1 MPLPIYM
8 PCIRVNDGSAEDYL
22 ELISQYFRQ
31 DYNNLEIF
39 EFLKLH
45 GVSFS
50 LSTLK
55 RRLASLGLS
64 RKTNISDDELRSAI
78 EKELGKSGCFV
89 GYRKMWARIRK
100 RGIIV
105 KRARAVTLLKELDP
119 DGVETW
125 WKKRLRRRAYHTK
138 EANFIWHIDGHD

>member
-1 MPLPIYM
+1 MHDFKITAVGAEDFLTIINQDFIKKSVSGCPTQSMCGKAELGRDLMQYLQQTLTANSEEMPLPIYT

-89 GYRKMWARIRK
+89 G
-100 RGIIV
+100 
-105 KRARAVTLLKELDP
+105 
-119 DGVETW
+119 
-125 WKKRLRRRAYHTK
+125 
-138 EANFIWHIDGHD
+138 

>member
-1 MPLPIYM
+1 MPLPIYT
-8 PCIRVNDGSAEDYL
+8 PFIRVNDGSAEDYL
-22 ELISQYFRQ
+22 ELISIYFRQ
-31 DYNNLEIF
+31 GNSNLEIL

-45 GVSFS
+45 GVTIS

-55 RRLASLGLS
+55 RRLTSLGLS

-125 WKKRLRRRAYHTK
+125 
-138 EANFIWHIDGHD
+138 

>member
-1 MPLPIYM
+1 MPLPIYT

-22 ELISQYFRQ
+22 ELITQYFRQ
-31 DYNNLEIF
+31 DYNNLEIL

-45 GVSFS
+45 RVSIS

-55 RRLASLGLS
+55 RRLASIGLL
-64 RKTNISDDELRSAI
+64 RKTNISDDELRSAN

-100 RGIIV
+100 RGLNYSQKSKSSDSFEGTRSRRCRNLV
-105 KRARAVTLLKELDP
+105 KEKVTSSCISY
-119 DGVETW
+119 
-125 WKKRLRRRAYHTK
+125 KRGKFYLAY
-138 EANFIWHIDGHD
+138 

>member
-1 MPLPIYM
+1 MPLPIYT
-8 PCIRVNDGSAEDYL
+8 PFIRGNDGSAEDYL
-22 ELISQYFRQ
+22 ELISIYFRQ
-31 DYNNLEIF
+31 GYSNLEILQ
-39 EFLKLH
+39 FLKLH
-45 GVSFS
+45 GVTIS

-55 RRLASLGLS
+55 RRLTSLGLS
-64 RKTNISDDELRSAI
+64 RKTNISDDEMRSAI

-125 WKKRLRRRAYHTK
+125 
-138 EANFIWHIDGHD
+138 

>member
-1 MPLPIYM
+1 MPLPIYT

-31 DYNNLEIF
+31 DYNNLEIL

-45 GVSFS
+45 GVSIS

-55 RRLASLGLS
+55 RRLASIGLL

-78 EKELGKSGCFV
+78 EKELDKSGCFV
-89 GYRKMWARIRK
+89 G
-100 RGIIV
+100 
-105 KRARAVTLLKELDP
+105 
-119 DGVETW
+119 
-125 WKKRLRRRAYHTK
+125 
-138 EANFIWHIDGHD
+138 

>member
-1 MPLPIYM
+1 MPLPIYT

-31 DYNNLEIF
+31 DYNNLEIL

-45 GVSFS
+45 GVSIS

-55 RRLASLGLS
+55 RRLASIGLL

-100 RGIIV
+100 RGLNYIQKSKSSDSFEGTRSRRCRNLV
-105 KRARAVTLLKELDP
+105 KEKVTSSCISY
-119 DGVETW
+119 
-125 WKKRLRRRAYHTK
+125 KRGKFYLAY
-138 EANFIWHIDGHD
+138 

>member
-1 MPLPIYM
+1 MPLPIYT

-45 GVSFS
+45 RVSFS

-78 EKELGKSGCFV
+78 EKELGESGCFV

-125 WKKRLRRRAYHTK
+125 
-138 EANFIWHIDGHD
+138 

>member
-1 MPLPIYM
+1 MPLPIYT

-45 GVSFS
+45 RVSFS

-89 GYRKMWARIRK
+89 GYRYRMWARIRK

-125 WKKRLRRRAYHTK
+125 
-138 EANFIWHIDGHD
+138 

>member
-1 MPLPIYM
+1 MLLPIYT

-31 DYNNLEIF
+31 DYNNLEIL

-45 GVSFS
+45 GVSIS

-55 RRLASLGLS
+55 RRLASIGLL

-89 GYRKMWARIRK
+89 GYRKMWARTRK
-100 RGIIV
+100 RGSIV
-105 KRARAVTLLKELDP
+105 KRARVMTLLEELDP
-119 DGVETW
+119 YSVETRQ
-125 WKKRLRRRAYHTK
+125 KKRLRRRAYHTK
-138 EANFIWHIDGHD
+138 SAKFYLAY

>member
-1 MPLPIYM
+1 MPLPIYT

-31 DYNNLEIF
+31 DYNNLEIL

-45 GVSFS
+45 RVSIS

-55 RRLASLGLS
+55 RRLASIGLL
-64 RKTNISDDELRSAI
+64 RKTNISDDELRSAN

-100 RGIIV
+100 RGLNYSQKSKSSDSFEGTRSRRCRNLV
-105 KRARAVTLLKELDP
+105 KEKVTSSCISY
-119 DGVETW
+119 
-125 WKKRLRRRAYHTK
+125 KRGKFYLAY
-138 EANFIWHIDGHD
+138 

>member
-45 GVSFS
+45 RVSFS

-89 GYRKMWARIRK
+89 GWCKTWARIRK
-100 RGIIV
+100 RGIVV

>member
-1 MPLPIYM
+1 MPLPIYT
-8 PCIRVNDGSAEDYL
+8 PFIRVNDGSAEDYL
-22 ELISQYFRQ
+22 EFISIYFRQ
-31 DYNNLEIF
+31 GYSNLEIL

-45 GVSFS
+45 GVTIS

-55 RRLASLGLS
+55 RRLTSLGLS

-100 RGIIV
+100 RGIITISV
-105 KRARAVTLLKELDP
+105 
-119 DGVETW
+119 
-125 WKKRLRRRAYHTK
+125 
-138 EANFIWHIDGHD
+138 NN

>member
-1 MPLPIYM
+1 MPLPIYT

-22 ELISQYFRQ
+22 ELISLYFRQ

-45 GVSFS
+45 RVSFS

-89 GYRKMWARIRK
+89 G
-100 RGIIV
+100 
-105 KRARAVTLLKELDP
+105 
-119 DGVETW
+119 
-125 WKKRLRRRAYHTK
+125 
-138 EANFIWHIDGHD
+138 